1 MRNIS
6 KKVDLLKY
14 LGSHDFNEALI
25 EYNND
30 IDKLYNDAYIDVKA
44 RLIDNF
50 FDPTYINSKS
60 FGTLVNIFNDFGN
73 APQKQLDIRDRNEY
87 EYFNK

>member
-1 MRNIS
+1 MVNKS

-14 LGSHDFNEALI
+14 YGSDLNNLLI

-30 IDKLYNDAYIDVKA
+30 IDKLYNDAYIDIKN

-50 FDPTYINSKS
+50 FDPNYINSKS
-60 FGTLVNIFNDFGN
+60 FGTLVRIFNNFDE
-73 APQKQLDIRDRNEY
+73 APKNQLELRDRNEY
-87 EYFNK
+87 KYFNK